1 MSIEIERK
9 FLVQNDDYKKLVIR
23 STAIKQGYLS
33 TDPQRTVRVRIK
45 GEQAYLT
52 IKGQGN
58 ASGMSRFEWEKQMD
72 ISEAHQLLELCL
84 PGMIDKIRYEVLSG
98 DHTFEVDEFF
108 GDNLGLTIAEV
119 ELNDEKEMVILPDW
133 VGMEVTGDQRY
144 YNAQLMTIPYRSW

>member
-9 FLVQNDDYKKLVIR
+9 FLVKNDDYKKLAIR

-108 GDNLGLTIAEV
+108 GDNLGLTIAEI

-144 YNAQLMTIPYRSW
+144 YNSQLMTIPYSSW